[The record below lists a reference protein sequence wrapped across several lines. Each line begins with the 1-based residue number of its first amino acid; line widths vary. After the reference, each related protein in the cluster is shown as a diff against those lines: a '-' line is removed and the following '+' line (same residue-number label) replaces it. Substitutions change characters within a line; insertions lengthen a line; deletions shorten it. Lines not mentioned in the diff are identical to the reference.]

1 MFDCS
6 TSDLISSLSP
16 LLLHRQTLDLLLI
29 ELLESLQTVPVPSQI
44 WLKCGELGTWQ
55 RTVRHYQEQ
64 VGKPTQV
71 YCCWEK
77 GIGREWGEMIPFQ
90 VADTRSSDSFVVIQ
104 SPVVVMVL
112 VVQPKPSQGNY
123 FEGWCS
129 FDPQVAIAMLQE
141 IQKHLVISD
150 NTPKDLLVEMVPESL
165 PPPPSPWLTTL
176 WLNTLQSLEL
186 KHTLTPQSP
195 PRDGEDVGT
204 SQLLQQVLGEL
215 STPLTRMK
223 TALGLLNSPQL
234 KPSQRERYLILLQQ
248 ECDRQQS
255 LIKGVRSLLELDQPP
270 RETPSP
276 RLYIEQILPGI
287 VSTYQPLAMEQG
299 IQLGYTIPVGLP
311 PICCPE
317 SWFRSIVWHLLN
329 NSLQFTLPQ
338 GRVYVLASLQGEY
351 IQLAFED
358 TGIGIDPHHL
368 PKIFDSF
375 YRGHPSLHSQKMGV
389 GLGLTIV
396 QRLLIRCGGSIS
408 VQSELKQGS
417 TFKVLF
423 PCAKNGSP

>member
-6 TSDLISSLSP
+6 ACDLTSALSP
-16 LLLHRQTLDLLLI
+16 LLFHRQTLDLLLA
-29 ELLESLQTVPVPSQI
+29 ELLEGLQMAPVPSQI
-44 WLKCGELGTWQ
+44 WLKCGELRTWQ
-55 RTVRHYQEQ
+55 GRVRQYQEQ
-64 VGKPTQV
+64 VGSPTEV

-77 GIGREWGEMIPFQ
+77 GMGEDWGEMIPFQ
-90 VADTRSSDSFVVIQ
+90 VGDTRASDSFVVIQ

-112 VVQPKPSQGNY
+112 VVQPKPSQSSY
-123 FEGWCS
+123 FQGWCS

-141 IQKHLVISD
+141 IQQHLVISD
-150 NTPKDLLVEMVPESL
+150 DTPKDLLVEMVPESL
-165 PPPPSPWLTTL
+165 PPPPSPWLTAL

-186 KHTLTPQSP
+186 SHTLTPQSP
-195 PRDGEDVGT
+195 PRDGEDVGVT
-204 SQLLQQVLGEL
+204 QLLQQVLGEL
-215 STPLTRMK
+215 SPPLTRMK

-270 RETPSP
+270 SETPP
-276 RLYIEQILPGI
+276 PHLYIEQILPGI

-311 PICCPE
+311 PIHCPE
-317 SWFRSIVWHLLN
+317 AWFRSIVWHLLN
-329 NSLQFTLPQ
+329 NSLQYTPPQ

-358 TGIGIDPHHL
+358 TGIGIASHHL

-375 YRGHPSLHSQKMGV
+375 YRGNPDLHSHKMGV

-408 VQSELKQGS
+408 VQSQLKQGS

-423 PCAKNGSP
+423 PCAKSATP